1 MGDLMT
7 VGVDLAKSV
16 FYAVALD
23 GGGRERWRRKLG
35 RKQMPTYFGKLARC
49 RVALEACGG
58 AHWWARRLEALG
70 HEVVILPPQHVKAY
84 VRGQKNDYNDAV
96 AIAEA
101 CQHGRVRPVVIKG
114 VADQDRQCVL
124 QLRRQLVAELTRVI
138 NVTRGL
144 LLEYGVV
151 INRSKAAFAREVPR
165 VLEDAQNDLT
175 PGMRELLHRQWL
187 RYQGLVEELRW
198 YDRQLQAQV
207 QADPVC
213 QRLMTIPGIGP
224 VVSSVLRSHL
234 GDGTSFRRGR
244 DISASLGL
252 VPRQCTTG
260 GKVQLGGISKRGD
273 GHLRSLLIHGARSVL
288 QRAPGKQDTLS
299 RWAVSVQQRR
309 GYNKAVVAL
318 ANKLARI
325 AWAVVVRGEPYRL
338 QPA

>member
-1 MGDLMT
+1 MT

-23 GGGRERWRRKLG
+23 SSGRQVWRRKLS
-35 RKQMPTYFGKLARC
+35 RKQMLTHFGKLSRC

-58 AHWWARRLEALG
+58 AHWWARQLQAQG

-84 VRGQKNDYNDAV
+84 ARGQKNDYNDAL

-114 VADQDRQCVL
+114 VAEQDRQAVL
-124 QLRRQLVAELTRVI
+124 QLRRQRVAEQTRVV

-144 LLEYGVV
+144 LLEYGMVMS
-151 INRSKAAFAREVPR
+151 RGKAAFAREVPR
-165 VLEDAQNDLT
+165 ILEDAENGLT
-175 PGMRELLHRQWL
+175 PGMRELVHRQWL
-187 RYQGLVEELRW
+187 RYQELVEELRW

-224 VVSSVLRSHL
+224 VVSSVLRGHL
-234 GDGTSFRRGR
+234 GDGKAFRRGR

-260 GKVQLGGISKRGD
+260 GRVQLGGISKRGD
-273 GHLRSLLIHGARSVL
+273 GYLRSLLIHGARSVL
-288 QRAPGKQDTLS
+288 QQAPRKQDALS
-299 RWAVSVQQRR
+299 CWALAVQQRR
-309 GYNKAVVAL
+309 GTNKAVVAL

-325 AWAVVVRGEPYRL
+325 AWAVVVRDEPYRP